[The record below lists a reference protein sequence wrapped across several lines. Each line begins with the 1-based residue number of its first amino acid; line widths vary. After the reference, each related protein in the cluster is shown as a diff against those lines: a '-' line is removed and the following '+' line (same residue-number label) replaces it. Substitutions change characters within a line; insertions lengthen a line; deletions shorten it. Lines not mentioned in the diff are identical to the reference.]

1 MMRTNKEIGMN
12 AGIIWK
18 YLDSKIN
25 KRCSY
30 EELKHSTGLS
40 DNDLNQAIGWLA
52 REEKLF
58 VEDDGKRLSLAF
70 CPYF

>member
-1 MMRTNKEIGMN
+1 M
-12 AGIIWK
+12 
-18 YLDSKIN
+18 YLDCRIN
-25 KRCSY
+25 KCCSY

-40 DNDLNQAIGWLA
+40 DGDLNQVIGLLA

-58 VEDDGKRLSLAF
+58 VEDDGKCLSLAF